1 MAKALYGTVADPSQL
16 ALLDEIRALRERVGE
31 LEAALEDARAAARER
46 TDLQVVVDDDR
57 AGERARVGA

>member
-46 TDLQVVVDDDR
+46 TDLQVVVDDDL
-57 AGERARVGA
+57 ADDRARVGA

>member
-31 LEAALEDARAAARER
+31 LEAALEEARAAARER
-46 TDLQVVVDDDR
+46 ADLQVVVDDDR
-57 AGERARVGA
+57 ADDRARVGA

>member
-1 MAKALYGTVADPSQL
+1 MAKALYGTVANPSQL

-57 AGERARVGA
+57 ADDRARVGA

>member
-57 AGERARVGA
+57 ADDRARVGA